1 MGLKDITF
9 NQAEK
14 GKYVSGPIQVNQESV
29 GLQLEFEKGSTLQF
43 FISYDSE
50 NFQSVETRTCGEV
63 FARPVIGLKKGQYT
77 ATLYANKSEV
87 AAELT
92 FELRSKAGSST
103 GKAGIL

>member
-63 FARPVIGLKKGQYT
+63 FARPVIGLKKGQYIKLEST
-77 ATLYANKSEV
+77 QQPIKAQYFESE
-87 AAELT
+87 E
-92 FELRSKAGSST
+92 
-103 GKAGIL
+103 

>member
-50 NFQSVETRTCGEV
+50 NFQSVETRTCGEI
-63 FARPVIGLKKGQYT
+63 FARPIVGLKKGQYIKIEST
-77 ATLYANKSEV
+77 QQPIKAQYFESE
-87 AAELT
+87 E
-92 FELRSKAGSST
+92 
-103 GKAGIL
+103 

>member
-63 FARPVIGLKKGQYT
+63 FARPVIGLKKGQYIKLEST
-77 ATLYANKSEV
+77 QQPIKPQYFESE
-87 AAELT
+87 E
-92 FELRSKAGSST
+92 
-103 GKAGIL
+103 

>member
-14 GKYVSGPIQVNQESV
+14 GKYVSDPIQVNQESV

-50 NFQSVETRTCGEV
+50 NFQSVETRLCGEI
-63 FARPVIGLKKGQYT
+63 FARPIVGLKKGQYIKLEST
-77 ATLYANKSEV
+77 QQPVKAQYFESE
-87 AAELT
+87 E
-92 FELRSKAGSST
+92 
-103 GKAGIL
+103 

>member
-9 NQAEK
+9 KQEEK

-63 FARPVIGLKKGQYT
+63 FARPVIGLKKGQYIKLEST
-77 ATLYANKSEV
+77 QQPIKAQYFESE
-87 AAELT
+87 E
-92 FELRSKAGSST
+92 
-103 GKAGIL
+103 

>member
-50 NFQSVETRTCGEV
+50 NFQTVETRTCGEV
-63 FARPVIGLKKGQYT
+63 FARPVIGLKKGQYIKLEST
-77 ATLYANKSEV
+77 QQPIKAQYFESE
-87 AAELT
+87 E
-92 FELRSKAGSST
+92 
-103 GKAGIL
+103 

>member
-63 FARPVIGLKKGQYT
+63 LARPVIGLKKGQYIKLEST
-77 ATLYANKSEV
+77 QQPIKAQYFESE
-87 AAELT
+87 E
-92 FELRSKAGSST
+92 
-103 GKAGIL
+103 